1 MANFTIIR
9 VKLHDIY
16 KKIYGIMSLIWF
28 GGSFVENHIME
39 PYHLKAV
46 FQLMAG
52 GCAIVFVLTFVRG
65 KICFPC

>member
-1 MANFTIIR
+1 
-9 VKLHDIY
+9 
-16 KKIYGIMSLIWF
+16 MSLIWF